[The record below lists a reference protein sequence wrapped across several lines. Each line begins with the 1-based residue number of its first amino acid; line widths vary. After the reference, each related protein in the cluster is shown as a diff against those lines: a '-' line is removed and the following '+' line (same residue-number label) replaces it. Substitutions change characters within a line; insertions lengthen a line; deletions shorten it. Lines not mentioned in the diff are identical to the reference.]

1 MQSDYL
7 NKVVYNN
14 IHFNSLTEFGYALL
28 LSKLGKEW
36 YYREMRIPY
45 VDMMNG
51 KRRIYIIDFTVVDDD
66 IVEWIE
72 IKPNNKMIPNDKR
85 IYAERRAEECG
96 ITYRGLYDNEIN
108 ESFDLIHDGH
118 DFDRVEFVH
127 STPRSTNSKVTY
139 YFKSE
144 QEAVSFELEGWRQ
157 FTKPTNRGALWKKT
171 LVREKY

>member
-1 MQSDYL
+1 MQSDCL

-14 IHFNSLTEFGYALL
+14 MRFNSLTEFGYALL
-28 LSKLGKEW
+28 LNKLSREW
-36 YYREMRIPY
+36 YYKEMRIPY

-51 KRRIYIIDFTVVDDD
+51 KRRTYVIDFTVVNGD

-72 IKPNNKMIPNDKR
+72 IKPNNQMIPNDKR

-96 ITYRGLYDNEIN
+96 ITYRGLYDDERKELWELIYNGY
-108 ESFDLIHDGH
+108 SFDK
-118 DFDRVEFVH
+118 VEFIH

-144 QEAVSFELEGWRQ
+144 QEAASFELEGWRQ
-157 FTKPTNRGALWKKT
+157 LTKPTNRGALWKKT
-171 LVREKY
+171 LVREK